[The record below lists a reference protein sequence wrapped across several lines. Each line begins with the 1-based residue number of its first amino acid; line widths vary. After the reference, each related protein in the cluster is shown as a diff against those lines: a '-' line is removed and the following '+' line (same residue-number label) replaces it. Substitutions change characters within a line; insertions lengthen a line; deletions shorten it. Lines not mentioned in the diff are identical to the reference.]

1 MHCWSSVCFLLIWLE
16 AWPFWSTTDL
26 AACRLPVPRPGQVLG
41 LVGTNGIGKSTAL
54 KVLAGK
60 LKPNLGRFKV
70 YFDICSIPNSI
81 FLFVDSIL
89 MFFLWGL
96 FISFLQYRII
106 DLRKDDILPVLLC
119 RTRLIGRKF
128 LHTSVGLNFRTTSH
142 AYWKIT
148 WRSCFS
154 TSGNSYILLVDY
166 HYALGIFICSLWYCL
181 FSIPTTCAMMCIFL
195 QCLYYIWSCKQW
207 MITTL

>member
-1 MHCWSSVCFLLIWLE
+1 LKLCPFGSV
-16 AWPFWSTTDL
+16 TDL
-26 AACRLPVPRPGQVLG
+26 ATCRLPVPRPGQVLG

-70 YFDICSIPNSI
+70 YFDICSIPNFI

-89 MFFLWGL
+89 VFFSLRKALL
-96 FISFLQYRII
+96 FPFIYI
-106 DLRKDDILPVLLC
+106 DLKKDDILPVQLC
-119 RTRLIGRKF
+119 RIRLIGRKF

-148 WRSCFS
+148 
-154 TSGNSYILLVDY
+154 
-166 HYALGIFICSLWYCL
+166 
-181 FSIPTTCAMMCIFL
+181 
-195 QCLYYIWSCKQW
+195 
-207 MITTL
+207 